1 MKTPPLILLS
11 LLGIITV
18 VALSCA
24 SADDALDKGNEFFE
38 VRQYEE
44 AVEEYTEAL
53 RIDPEYAGAY
63 YNRGY
68 AYYLMGRYDRSIA
81 DYSESLRLEPDDVDA
96 YIRRGTPTQRTIAVS
111 RTR

>member
-11 LLGIITV
+11 LLLITTIAV
-18 VALSCA
+18 LSCA
-24 SADDALDKGNEFFE
+24 SADDALDRGNEFFE

-81 DYSESLRLEPDDVDA
+81 DYSKSLRLEPDDVDA
-96 YIRRGTPTQRTIAVS
+96 YIGRGTPTQRTIAVS